1 MTTTSPHTPEA
12 LDARRWPDVARVPG
26 GPLRA
31 LAARAVTGYAAAHA
45 GVRVPTGPEAPEP
58 GRTPAAADDAPVL
71 WLRDPDA
78 FHRRLAAD
86 GLIGFG
92 ESYMA
97 GEWDSPDPVAL
108 LTRLAQDYENLVPR
122 PLQPLRHVTLPRRP
136 PSDRN
141 TRAGARR
148 HISHHYDLSNELFSV
163 FLDRTMT
170 YSSGLFAD
178 GEPRDMPTLARAQ
191 ERKIDRLLDGAGVS
205 EGAHL
210 LEIGTGW
217 GELAIRAAR
226 RGARVTTVTLSAEQR
241 DLARERVADAGV
253 ADRVEVALR
262 DYRDVE
268 GSYDAVVSV
277 EMVEAVGERYWP
289 VYFAA
294 LDRLVR
300 PGGRVALQSIT
311 MEHGLMRA
319 SRGSYT
325 WMHKYVFP
333 GGLIP
338 SVTAV
343 EEQLRARTSLAVVDR
358 LSFGHDYAD
367 TLRLWREAF
376 SESADRVRELGFD
389 DTFRRMW
396 FFYLAYCEAG
406 FRSGIIDVE
415 QIIMERAR

>member
-1 MTTTSPHTPEA
+1 MTTTNPNPPGTVDPH
-12 LDARRWPDVARVPG
+12 RWPDVARVPSG
-26 GPLRA
+26 RLRTA
-31 LAARAVTGYAAAHA
+31 VARGLAARAVPAVGIRLH
-45 GVRVPTGPEAPEP
+45 TGPQSP
-58 GRTPAAADDAPVL
+58 PAGPAEDGAPVL

-78 FHRRLAAD
+78 FHARLAHD

-97 GEWDSPDPVAL
+97 GEWDSPDPVAV
-108 LTRLAQDYENLVPR
+108 LTRFAEHYEDLVPR
-122 PLQPLRHVTLPRRP
+122 PLQPLRHLTLPRRP

-148 HISHHYDLSNELFSV
+148 HISHHYDLSNDLFAL

-170 YSSGLFAD
+170 YSSALFSD
-178 GEPRDMPTLARAQ
+178 EDPRDPQGLARAQ
-191 ERKIDRLLDGAGVS
+191 ERKVDRLLDAAAVTDGTR
-205 EGAHL
+205 L

-217 GELAIRAAR
+217 GELAVRAAR
-226 RGARVTTVTLSAEQR
+226 RGARVTSITLSAEQR
-241 DLARERVADAGV
+241 DLARERVAAEGLSDLV
-253 ADRVEVALR
+253 TVDLC
-262 DYRDVE
+262 DYRDAT
-268 GSYDAVVSV
+268 GSYDSVVSC
-277 EMVEAVGERYWP
+277 EMIEAVGERYWP
-289 VYFAA
+289 AYFTA

-311 MEHGLMRA
+311 MEHRMMRA
-319 SRGSYT
+319 SRTSYT

-343 EEQLRARTSLAVVDR
+343 REQLAARTGLRITDR
-358 LSFGHDYAD
+358 LAFGHDYAD
-367 TLRLWREAF
+367 TLRVWRDSFTDA
-376 SESADRVRELGFD
+376 ADRVRALGFD

-396 FFYLAYCEAG
+396 NFYLSYCEAG

-415 QIIMERAR
+415 QITMERAA